1 MTFVTTQKGSLTM
14 REYLFRLLIIFEIKL
29 VVVCSSLR
37 LHLKMHAMVYR
48 SFSLNI
54 IALSRALCRQ
64 LYTDLHNVQKVE
76 IKAFLAI

>member
-29 VVVCSSLR
+29 VVVCSSLTSFER

-54 IALSRALCRQ
+54 IASL
-64 LYTDLHNVQKVE
+64 
-76 IKAFLAI
+76 LARTLPSTIH